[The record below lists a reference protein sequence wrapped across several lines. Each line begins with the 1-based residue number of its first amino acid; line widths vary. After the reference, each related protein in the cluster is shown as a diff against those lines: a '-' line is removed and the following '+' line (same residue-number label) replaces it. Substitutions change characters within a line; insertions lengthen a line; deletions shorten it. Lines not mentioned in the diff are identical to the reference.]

1 MNTLLILFNESKY
14 FNMISKAKNHDF
26 EVIFDGISYDIQTN
40 ENQMI
45 GFIDW
50 HLNSKNKI
58 IKIEVDFL
66 SEFQTEFI
74 EKTLNSNFIQFDH
87 EYNKGIL
94 NIISNDIIV
103 TKSFMQTFNLSA
115 FLVNNNLISG
125 FLFDIDLLIEEIPS
139 LSLEKNGYWQN
150 IIVKH

>member
-26 EVIFDGISYDIQTN
+26 EVIFDGISYDIKTN

-94 NIISNDIIV
+94 NLISNDIIV